1 MHDVFLIVAPAK
13 LTVTILTITVYES
26 EQKRRKK
33 ITLICI
39 YINIYILYIYI
50 YIFYTDFSLC
60 PENVKPINVIVRI
73 VIVINSGK
81 LTITILT
88 ITLVH

>member
-50 YIFYTDFSLC
+50 YKFYTDFSLC

>member
-50 YIFYTDFSLC
+50 YKFYTDFSLC

-81 LTITILT
+81 ITITILT

>member
-1 MHDVFLIVAPAK
+1 M
-13 LTVTILTITVYES
+13 Y
-26 EQKRRKK
+26 
-33 ITLICI
+33 I
-39 YINIYILYIYI
+39 YKYMLYIYI
-50 YIFYTDFSLC
+50 YKFYTDFSLC